1 MKTSLLISN
10 GGGGTRYSGN
20 LVCKIGS
27 YTYSSNGHTYTYYG
41 CGSGYNGSQIVENN
55 TDITVNEILPSNLIA
70 STQKETRYCLLV
82 RPSNLAYV
90 ATLSYTFNKKTSFN
104 ENIISTYNYTYDKST
119 DTYSYELCNSND
131 VGKNVEYYLYSEPI
145 SPTHTIT
152 VGTRVHGRITEY
164 GYYSGICGS
173 LSPATVQCTSGIKT
187 IGQLECQ
194 TYYGDA
200 GVSFGF
206 VNTDS
211 TTGTYDSVSVIRP
224 FHWAYYQIT
233 TQGMSSTGLG
243 GTGISGATVLFSA
256 SDLNKQIDLIIT
268 STYLLQQ
275 KTDQVLR
282 ELGYA

>member
-1 MKTSLLISN
+1 M
-10 GGGGTRYSGN
+10 GGGTRYSGN

-27 YTYSSNGHTYTYYG
+27 YTYSVSGQTYTSYG
-41 CGSGYNGSQIVENN
+41 YGSDYSGSQIIENN
-55 TDITVNEILPSNLIA
+55 TDITVNEITRSGLLAN
-70 STQKETRYCLLV
+70 TQKETRYCLLV
-82 RPSNLAYV
+82 RPSNLAYT
-90 ATLSYTFNKKTSFN
+90 ATLSYTFNNKVSIYEAITSV
-104 ENIISTYNYTYDKST
+104 YNYAYDKTT
-119 DTYSYELCNSND
+119 DTYSYELCNSSD

-152 VGTRVHGRITEY
+152 VGTRVHGRIREY
-164 GYYSGICGS
+164 GYYQGVCGS
-173 LSPATVQCTSGIKT
+173 LSPTTVQCNSGTKT

-200 GVSFGF
+200 GNGLGF
-206 VNTDS
+206 ANADS
-211 TTGTYDSVSVIRP
+211 NTGTNDAVSVIKP
-224 FHWAYYQIT
+224 FHWAYTALT

-243 GTGISGATVLFSA
+243 GTGVSGASVTFSA

-268 STYLLQQ
+268 SNYLLQQ